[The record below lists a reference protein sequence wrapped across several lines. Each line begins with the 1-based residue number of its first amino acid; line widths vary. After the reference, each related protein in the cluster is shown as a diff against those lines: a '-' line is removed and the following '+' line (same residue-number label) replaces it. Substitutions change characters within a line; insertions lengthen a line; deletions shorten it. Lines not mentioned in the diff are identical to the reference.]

1 MARYNPMQSVRAMSS
16 MVPSG
21 EGIAW
26 EGKQRGIGREAIQ
39 RYINEQARKATKAGR
54 GIGLSQMA
62 GSGLGLLMMALPG
75 WKESQLLW
83 QILAGGGTAG
93 LVSKVGSEE
102 AVRSA
107 GLGYDPAPDVLYG
120 GKEAEEA
127 ESYAHSAVDTLIS
140 GIDPAALKSAFT
152 TPLTYLT
159 MQNLRTDPSLL
170 TGKKGADLIE
180 TDMRTRGAPSFWDL
194 FSQQGWTPTS

>member
-1 MARYNPMQSVRAMSS
+1 MARTKGPAYKMKSAAHGGPMRRNF
-16 MVPSG
+16 PS
-21 EGIAW
+21 AFP
-26 EGKQRGIGREAIQ
+26 K
-39 RYINEQARKATKAGR
+39 
-54 GIGLSQMA
+54 LD
-62 GSGLGLLMMALPG
+62 
-75 WKESQLLW
+75 
-83 QILAGGGTAG
+83 
-93 LVSKVGSEE
+93 VKVGEDVFTGDE
-102 AVRSA
+102 AYA
-107 GLGYDPAPDVLYG
+107 K

-194 FSQQGWTPTS
+194 FSQQGWTPTI